1 MRRSR
6 GRRFDDGPK
15 LNMKKVAATVLAL
28 IVIILVVASI
38 ILTLEKKNKEGLNT
52 KVPTRYFSSY
62 IGSKWGV
69 INNNGEQLQG
79 ISYDDM
85 IIVYS
90 IYDDDGL
97 CGFRT
102 SF

>member
-38 ILTLEKKNKEGLNT
+38 ILTLEKE
-52 KVPTRYFSSY
+52 
-62 IGSKWGV
+62 
-69 INNNGEQLQG
+69 
-79 ISYDDM
+79 
-85 IIVYS
+85 
-90 IYDDDGL
+90 
-97 CGFRT
+97 
-102 SF
+102 